1 MKFSALVERFMAC
14 AMVCAA
20 MLVAGCRTTQRVPV
34 AEPTAEESPQST
46 ATQQST
52 TPMQKSDYERMQEEV
67 ERLVLPSDSIARLIK
82 EAASWIGTPYRY
94 GGQDRKGTDCSGMVV
109 EVFKKAFN
117 EKLPRTSRDQQ
128 TACHSVD
135 SVAMQPGDLLFYATG
150 RDKGRI
156 SHVGLYIGNGEMIH
170 ASSSR
175 GVIVS
180 NIAERYYAM
189 RFRSVGRPESIRRI
203 YGDSVVVAADTIRF
217 TVPADED
224 LDEAVAEQVDSIFSG
239 FFD

>member
-1 MKFSALVERFMAC
+1 
-14 AMVCAA
+14 
-20 MLVAGCRTTQRVPV
+20 
-34 AEPTAEESPQST
+34 
-46 ATQQST
+46 
-52 TPMQKSDYERMQEEV
+52 MQKSDYERMQEEV